1 MERIKIGEPMQWN
14 KVTISTTIYAQDL
27 ISAMLYDMD
36 IYGVEVV
43 NNIPLTE
50 EEKEAMFI
58 DILPELD
65 ESDTSAKV
73 IFYLENDQDIVK
85 TIKEVQL
92 GLINLRESG
101 IDIGSGKIILDITK
115 DEDWANNWK
124 KYFKAFRVADDI
136 VIKPTWLDTIE
147 GVDVKPSDIV
157 IEIDPDMAFGT
168 GSHETTRLAI
178 SGIRKY
184 LTKGQSVLDLG
195 SGSGILAIISKKL
208 GASKI
213 TATDID
219 GNAVLTAR
227 ENASVNGIK
236 EDDINFIHGDVLNKE
251 ECKELDQL
259 IGLESYDIVVAN
271 ILTEVIINLSD
282 IVGKY
287 LKDKG
292 YFISTGILQS
302 KADRVKKALE
312 SNNFDIVEM
321 ETMGDWVSFVA
332 RKNN

>member
-1 MERIKIGEPMQWN
+1 MQWN

-208 GASKI
+208 GAGKI

-282 IVGKY
+282 MVGKY

>member
-1 MERIKIGEPMQWN
+1 MQWN

-219 GNAVLTAR
+219 DNAVLTAR